1 MLVQGYS
8 DFSLDTPDPIIR
20 LGGSIWNAH
29 FRLDTDVSELFPY
42 INAAVWAARQRLI

>member
-42 INAAVWAARQRLI
+42 INAPVWAARQRLI